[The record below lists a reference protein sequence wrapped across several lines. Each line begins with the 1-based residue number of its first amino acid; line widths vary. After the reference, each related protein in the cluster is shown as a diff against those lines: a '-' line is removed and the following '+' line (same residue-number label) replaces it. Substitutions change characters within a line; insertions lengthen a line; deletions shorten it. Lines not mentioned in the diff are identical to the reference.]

1 MTDPIDEFAIPQ
13 LREYKGKA
21 LKAADRDE
29 LPEAVKPEGY
39 VPDEAPFRGLF
50 DSLASV
56 LDGVKEI
63 RLSRRLRESAACLV
77 APEGEMGANMERI
90 LKRSGHAAEV
100 GESKRVLKLNGGHP
114 AVEALRS
121 LHRESAGRSAS
132 RRIRTVALRRGCSGR
147 GFEGQGPPGC
157 DGEADQRTS
166 REGRGAVSPGSPFLD
181 RVATRSYFVGV
192 RAVGIKALK
201 DHLSEYVRL
210 AEGGE
215 TVLVTDRDR
224 VVAELGPVRAGRSE
238 ILDDAFLAEAVRQGW
253 FTPPTVRDDLPARSP
268 VAPLA
273 EVLHELEADREDL

>member
-1 MTDPIDEFAIPQ
+1 VLKALEEMKRDAAETYSVFFRELGTILKEGLVRDSEHREALSELLLFESLKTAPGSTTTLGEYVTKMPEEQKEIWTLSGENRAATENAPVLEVFKEKGWDVLLLTDPIDEFAIPQ

-100 GESKRVLKLNGGHP
+100 GEGKRVLELNGGHA

-121 LHRESAGRSAS
+121 LHERA
-132 RRIRTVALRRGCSGR
+132 
-147 GFEGQGPPGC
+147 PG
-157 DGEADQRTS
+157 D
-166 REGRGAVSPGSPFLD
+166 P
-181 RVATRSYFVGV
+181 
-192 RAVGIKALK
+192 
-201 DHLSEYVRL
+201 RL
-210 AEGGE
+210 AEY
-215 TVLVTDRDR
+215 
-224 VVAELGPVRAGRSE
+224 GRLLYE
-238 ILDDAFLAEAVRQGW
+238 EAVLAEGSKVKDPVAMAKRINELL
-253 FTPPTVRDDLPARSP
+253 VRDAAR
-268 VAPLA
+268 
-273 EVLHELEADREDL
+273 